1 MPQVKF
7 IHTADLHLDT
17 PFKGLSQ
24 INKQLAV
31 KIKDATLKA
40 FESIIDKCISERVDF
55 LLIAGDIFDRESQS
69 LGSQI
74 KFVEQLQRLSNKG
87 IFTYFICGNHDPL
100 CSWMNNLDLPENV
113 FRFSSSE
120 VERLTYSKEGT
131 HLADIYGISY
141 QDKAL
146 TENIS
151 LKYKLSE
158 NRSPFSIALLHGNL
172 AGNAAHGNYAPCTIA
187 DLENSQFDYWAL
199 GHIHSTQI
207 VKMAEPAIVYPGNP
221 QGRDFGERG
230 QKGCFLVELK
240 TSQIPRLSLIPTQLI
255 RFEQIEIDLTDVTN
269 NSELTDRITIGIE
282 NIPDLNE
289 EDSAIIRLTLKGRTS
304 MHLILSENSESLLE
318 NLNEGILNSQSF
330 KFIDRIKVD
339 TQPEINLDELK
350 NGNDFIAEILKEIDD
365 VFLNEDK
372 KKQLLESLSNEMIG
386 SQLKKEL
393 KHINEDDKAEIL
405 NKAKFVLLDKLLTE

>member
-1 MPQVKF
+1 MPQIKF

-17 PFKGLSQ
+17 PFKGLSYM
-24 INKQLAV
+24 NKELAA
-31 KIKDATLKA
+31 KIKDATFRA
-40 FESIIDKCISERVDF
+40 FEKIIDNCISENVDF

-74 KFVEQLQRLSNKG
+74 KFVEQLQRLSKKG
-87 IFTYFICGNHDPL
+87 ISTYFICGNHDPL
-100 CSWMNNLDLPENV
+100 CSWMSNLDLPENV
-113 FRFSSSE
+113 FRFGSAE
-120 VERLTYSKEGT
+120 VGKLTYFKEGT
-131 HLADIYGISY
+131 PLADIYGISF

-151 LKYKLSE
+151 LKYELSE
-158 NRSPFSIALLHGNL
+158 SGSPFSIALLHGNL
-172 AGNAAHGNYAPCTIA
+172 AGNAAHGNYAPCTIT
-187 DLENSQFDYWAL
+187 DLEKSNFDYWAL
-199 GHIHSTQI
+199 GHIHLTQI
-207 VKMAEPAIVYPGNP
+207 VKQTAPSIVYPGNP

-230 QKGCFLVELK
+230 KKSCILVELN
-240 TSQIPRLSLIPTQLI
+240 TSQTPKLSLISTQLI

-289 EDSAIIRLTLKGRTS
+289 EDSAIIRLTLKGRTPL
-304 MHLILSENSESLLE
+304 HIILNENSESLLE

-330 KFIDRIKVD
+330 KFIDSIKVA

-350 NGNDFIAEILKEIDD
+350 NGNDFIAEILKELDD

-372 KKQLLESLSNEMIG
+372 RNQLLESLSNEITG

-393 KHINEDDKAEIL
+393 KNINEDDKAEIL